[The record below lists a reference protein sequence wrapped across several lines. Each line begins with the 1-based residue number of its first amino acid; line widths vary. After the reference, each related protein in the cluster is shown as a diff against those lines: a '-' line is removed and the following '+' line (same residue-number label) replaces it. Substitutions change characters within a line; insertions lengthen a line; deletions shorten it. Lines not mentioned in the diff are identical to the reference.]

1 MDAYKVQTETTFN
14 VTDEDGNE
22 YTVTVMEDYGSGTI
36 SWDITDDE
44 GNMVIDNELVTKIA
58 NIIEPKL

>member
-22 YTVTVMEDYGSGTI
+22 YTVTVMEDYGSGHI

-44 GNMVIDNELVTKIA
+44 GNMVIDDELVTKIA
-58 NIIEPKL
+58 NIIEPQL